1 VTERTARRLAWLAFL
16 LWVLFFAATVFFDA
30 GTRPLPGEAGENQGN
45 VLWTLMT
52 SGFSIV
58 AIMILA
64 RQPRN
69 PIGWTLMT
77 IGLFFTEPLAAY
89 GEFALSR
96 GLPGGLVS
104 ITIAGPLWAPPI
116 GLMGTVLLLR
126 FPNGKLLSPRW
137 KKVEWLAA
145 IAIFVTVVAI
155 LLLPGDLAEE
165 GYPGLANPLGVDA
178 LTPFLNALQPT
189 ILLLPATILAS
200 AVSLVMRFR
209 RSTGVERLQL
219 KWLTAAAAAVAVIYA
234 VAILASINYAWATP
248 TTPTWVAVIQNLA
261 TSSFVLIP
269 IAIGFAILKYRLYD
283 IDLVINKTLVYG
295 AMALFITAAYVA
307 IVVGIGRAI
316 GTERDLALSIAATA
330 LVAVAFQ
337 PVRER
342 VQRFANRLVYG
353 KRATP
358 YQVLADFSGGMTHA
372 VATEELL
379 PRMARIVAQGVGA
392 ARADIWLHVGSELVR
407 EATWPP
413 ADGRSRSVLPITP
426 SGEVALVPEADNS
439 AQVRHQ
445 GELLGVIGVRKSA
458 GEAVTP
464 ADQKLLEDLASQAG
478 LVLRNVR
485 LIEEL
490 RGSRQRLVT
499 AQDEERRRL
508 ERDLHDG
515 AQQRLV
521 AISVALRLA
530 RGMVRP
536 DSHPQ
541 LGSRLDQASQE
552 LSVALSELRE
562 FARGIHP
569 AILTEQGLVPAL
581 QSLAERSTVPATVE
595 TSLDRRLP
603 SPVEATAYF
612 VASEALANVAK
623 YSKATAVWIRA
634 DTRDGVLTMEIA
646 DDGVGGADMTR
657 GSGLRGLADRVAAVD
672 GRLEI
677 DSPTGHGT
685 TLTCSIPVSGRLME
699 QYSTPPNTMEREDIG

>member
-413 ADGRSRSVLPITP
+413 C
-426 SGEVALVPEADNS
+426 
-439 AQVRHQ
+439 
-445 GELLGVIGVRKSA
+445 
-458 GEAVTP
+458 
-464 ADQKLLEDLASQAG
+464 
-478 LVLRNVR
+478 
-485 LIEEL
+485 
-490 RGSRQRLVT
+490 
-499 AQDEERRRL
+499 RRRTT
-508 ERDLHDG
+508 
-515 AQQRLV
+515 
-521 AISVALRLA
+521 
-530 RGMVRP
+530 RP
-536 DSHPQ
+536 RSATRVSSW
-541 LGSRLDQASQE
+541 GS
-552 LSVALSELRE
+552 
-562 FARGIHP
+562 
-569 AILTEQGLVPAL
+569 
-581 QSLAERSTVPATVE
+581 
-595 TSLDRRLP
+595 
-603 SPVEATAYF
+603 
-612 VASEALANVAK
+612 
-623 YSKATAVWIRA
+623 
-634 DTRDGVLTMEIA
+634 
-646 DDGVGGADMTR
+646 
-657 GSGLRGLADRVAAVD
+657 SG
-672 GRLEI
+672 
-677 DSPTGHGT
+677 
-685 TLTCSIPVSGRLME
+685 
-699 QYSTPPNTMEREDIG
+699 